1 MTTLAD
7 LPEFVRPTD
16 YLKTE
21 HAEVLRPVFGS
32 IGAQHVR
39 FEVAQEYSGAD
50 SLAANREV
58 RRPVEVCLIQNDR
71 FSTAALRVG
80 RPPDPSK
87 PGDIGITSE
96 LSHEQQVVLAP
107 VYERFKTQRESSE
120 TDIVGWDVVTDMER
134 RLLVKQGIW
143 TVEQLASFSDQD
155 LFRLGPG
162 GKDLRER
169 AKRHVTTKQ
178 EAAAPD
184 YSAELEQ
191 LRSEKSELA
200 ERLARLEA
208 AHWAK
213 EGSEDKPAKKKR
225 TWTPR
230 EP

>member
-7 LPEFVRPTD
+7 LPEFVRPTG
-16 YLKTE
+16 YAPTE
-21 HAEVLRPVFGS
+21 HTEVLKPVFGS

-39 FEVAQEYSGAD
+39 FEVAEEYSGAD

-71 FSTAALRVG
+71 FCTVPLRVG

-87 PGDIGITSE
+87 PGDPGITSE

-107 VYERFKTQRESSE
+107 VYERFKTQRESTE
-120 TDIVGWDVVTDMER
+120 TDIVGWDVITDMER
-134 RLLVKQGIW
+134 RLLVKHGIW
-143 TVEQLASFSDQD
+143 TVEQLAAFTDQD

-162 GKDLRER
+162 GQDLRER
-169 AKRHVTTKQ
+169 AKRHVLTKT
-178 EAAAPD
+178 EAKAPD

-191 LRSEKSELA
+191 LRMEKSELA

-208 AHWAK
+208 AHWER
-213 EGSEDKPAKKKR
+213 EGEKGKAPKNKAR
-225 TWTPR
+225 WTPR